1 LSCTNVKLEIVWKA
15 VLQNKACRHNVYGE
29 LKIASEA
36 ATSYFALLSVVSVTS
51 ICIKSNTAGFSEYQS
66 ITMGC
71 GPFIGANELQW
82 HALAFFPWL
91 IHLQQNE

>member
-1 LSCTNVKLEIVWKA
+1 M
-15 VLQNKACRHNVYGE
+15 
-29 LKIASEA
+29 
-36 ATSYFALLSVVSVTS
+36 
-51 ICIKSNTAGFSEYQS
+51 KSNTAGFSEYQS